1 MDTYMCKH
9 ACLYC
14 ALAVLLSISGLA
26 VYTRPALTFGDLC
39 HCDLW
44 AKGNLDFHALGNET
58 ESDLSRCHFMPLHGL
73 RQMDPQDGVSI
84 IQ

>member
-1 MDTYMCKH
+1 MNTYMCKH

-58 ESDLSRCHFMPLHGL
+58 ESDLSRHAGGGTSTP
-73 RQMDPQDGVSI
+73 
-84 IQ
+84 